1 MLRARVGNPGAH
13 GCNKTPKHSG
23 QQVDG
28 DTRYRQRF
36 CSKIEPRADAAQTLR
51 NFRLLKTVALTLLL
65 LTAVGTAGFHY
76 IEHWSWFDSFY
87 MVVIT
92 LSTIGYAEVHP
103 LSHAGRV
110 FNTALIIAGVAT
122 VFLMIGALTQA
133 LLEFELVK
141 VFGRRRMERDVA
153 NLRDH
158 YIICG
163 AGRVGHSVALELA
176 RKPCP
181 FVIVE
186 SDEKSIGDMDS
197 KWLVVLGDAASEKTL
212 RQASIDR
219 ARGLVAAT
227 TTDAT
232 NIYIVLTA
240 RSLNPRLKI
249 IARASEASAEKH
261 LKTAGAD
268 VVISPY
274 AAAGHRIAQSF
285 LRPNVLD
292 FLDIATDRSGRLEM
306 VIEEIRVG
314 DHSPLA
320 TATVG
325 SSGIHHQFG
334 IMILAIRRADGN
346 TRFNPVA
353 QDPIHGGDYL
363 IAMGELPQLAKLE
376 SLAAQSVPSIS

>member
-1 MLRARVGNPGAH
+1 V
-13 GCNKTPKHSG
+13 
-23 QQVDG
+23 
-28 DTRYRQRF
+28 
-36 CSKIEPRADAAQTLR
+36 
-51 NFRLLKTVALTLLL
+51 
-65 LTAVGTAGFHY
+65 LTAAGTVGFHY
-76 IEHWSWFDSFY
+76 IEGWSWFDSFY

-92 LSTIGYAEVHP
+92 LSTIGYQEVRP

-110 FNTALIIAGVAT
+110 FNVGLITAGVGL

-141 VFGRRRMERDVA
+141 VFGRRRMQREVA
-153 NLRDH
+153 NLKNH

-163 AGRVGHSVALELA
+163 AGRVGNSVALELA

-186 SDEKSIGDMDS
+186 NDEKSVATMDP
-197 KWLVVLGDAASEKTL
+197 KWLVLLGDAASEKVL
-212 RQASIDR
+212 REAGIEH
-219 ARGLVAAT
+219 AVGLVAAT

-249 IARASEASAEKH
+249 IARASEEHAQKH

-274 AAAGHRIAQSF
+274 TAAGHRIAQSF

-292 FLDIATDRSGRLEM
+292 FLDITTARAGVFEM
-306 VIEEIRVG
+306 IIEEVRVG
-314 DHSPLA
+314 EGSALSQ
-320 TATVG
+320 TTVG
-325 SSGIHHQFG
+325 GSGLHHRFG
-334 IMILAIRRADGN
+334 IMILAIRRADGE
-346 TRFNPVA
+346 TRFNPKA
-353 QDPIHGGDYL
+353 QETIRTGDYL
-363 IAMGELPQLAKLE
+363 IAMGEPGQLAKLE
-376 SLAAQSVPSIS
+376 KLATLAVSPIL